1 MKKINKLPK
10 FKNYEEEAKFWDS
23 HDFSELWE
31 DAKLVNLEFID
42 DSKHEEIITLRVKP
56 KLKEKLEQ
64 VAKNYGLN
72 LSSLSR
78 MWLIEKLQEATKK
91 S

>member
-1 MKKINKLPK
+1 MKKTNKLPK

-23 HDFSELWE
+23 HDFNEFWE
-31 DAKLVNLEFID
+31 GAKPVKLEFID
-42 DSKHEEIITLRVKP
+42 DSKHEEIITVRVKP
-56 KLKEKLEQ
+56 KMKEKLEQ
-64 VAKNYGLN
+64 MARNYGLN

-78 MWLIEKLQEATKK
+78 MWLIEKLQEAAKK